1 MPEVA
6 VTGKDHRHSRRIG
19 GGDHFLITHRST
31 RLDASGSARVVTA
44 THRSRKNSS
53 GFPGL

>member
-31 RLDASGSARVVTA
+31 RLDASGSTRVVTA

>member
-6 VTGKDHRHSRRIG
+6 VTREDHRHTCCIG

-31 RLDASGSARVVTA
+31 RLDASGRARVVTA